1 MEDEHREGDSDRG
14 SRGGEGLGGEGLG
27 GEGREG
33 EKHEIS
39 DSARRPGGGERTR
52 RAGRL
57 NRLDLKQLRVLQ
69 ALLRERN
76 LSRVAVGM
84 GLTQQ
89 AISEQ
94 LRKLRELFDD
104 RLFLRQGNGMTATP
118 LALELGERVERILH
132 EIDALLAPVEFTP
145 ATYEGV
151 VTLSAT
157 DYAMQAILPA
167 FLREVRQQAPFLRLI
182 VQPFESDQVERKLMS
197 GELDLALSFPDF
209 LPDSLPYLTLFD
221 DRHVC
226 VASPCSPLHGRTLSI
241 GEIAALP
248 QLVVSPSRSAL
259 KGSHDQWFADQGL
272 ERHIVISV
280 PTFKA
285 APDVLYT
292 TDLIAFYPARLLPN
306 PKVVPLTIDF
316 ATPTFEVAVA
326 WHPRTQESA
335 IHRWMIEKLARR
347 S

>member
-1 MEDEHREGDSDRG
+1 MSGDEEGG
-14 SRGGEGLGGEGLG
+14 
-27 GEGREG
+27 
-33 EKHEIS
+33 
-39 DSARRPGGGERTR
+39 DSARQPAGSAS

-76 LSRVAVGM
+76 LSRVAADM

-104 RLFLRQGNGMTATP
+104 RLFLRQGNRMSATP
-118 LALELGERVERILH
+118 LALALGERVGRILQ
-132 EIDALLAPVEFTP
+132 EIDSLLEPSEFTP
-145 ATYEGV
+145 ATYQGV

-167 FLREVRQQAPFLRLI
+167 FLREVRQQAPLLKLI
-182 VQPFESDQVERKLMS
+182 VQPFETDRVEQKLMA
-197 GELDLALSFPDF
+197 GELDLVLSFPDF

-221 DRHVC
+221 DRHLC
-226 VASPCSPLHGRTLSI
+226 IASSESTLHGCAFSI
-241 GEIAALP
+241 DEIAALP

-259 KGSHDQWFADQGL
+259 KGSHDQWFASQGL
-272 ERHIVISV
+272 ERNIVMSV

-292 TDLIAFYPARLLPN
+292 TDLIAFYPSRLLPN
-306 PKVVPLTIDF
+306 PKVAALTVDF

-335 IHRWMIEKLARR
+335 IHQWMIEKLERI
-347 S
+347 SG